1 MAAYEG
7 WFLYSPLHTKRTE
20 HVIADIEDTK
30 AIDWKRHDHNIYD
43 KVQDW
48 FRVIKTELDNPAILA
63 ENVYD
68 MDETGVLLSVLG
80 ALKVLVGREEMCKYR
95 GAAVKRK
102 MVTAVECLSAD
113 GRSLN
118 PLVVWPASTHRSNW
132 TTYPTPGW
140 HFACSK
146 NGYTDSSINL
156 YWIQHVFDPQTKA
169 RAGKRPRLLINDGF
183 ATHESLEVLKFCLAN
198 NIIPC
203 RLPSHTSHKLQPC
216 DVGVFSALKTAYR
229 EQVELFYRGGANAVR
244 LEHFTSLYSRA
255 RNSAITPR
263 NINAGWSKTVSFPWN
278 PDLVLKDIQPPP
290 GASGSNRGNIAKVA
304 HYPASAELLQKPQT
318 PITADGLQSL
328 GRKVQKEARGWDED
342 SKFLVN
348 RLAHAAEKA
357 FADCALLCN
366 DDERLLAQNNE
377 KRSRTS
383 KPARKVGNAKVM
395 SYEDIIEAQRNLE
408 ARKAS
413 QAGKRKT
420 NSSSGRR
427 PKRSCS
433 DDVRRA
439 EDEIQ
444 SWGFQEY
451 CSIENQIS
459 NNRWDEVDIK
469 RIVAIEETGW
479 TNQELNDVTNQFN
492 VILWNCWQNDWPRQK
507 KPYYNP
513 LWWNCHDVAMLF
525 IHLLDISG
533 ASDKK
538 LPRIYHLLC
547 RRRRDLQITIESHM
561 LAPSTIASSLQSAI
575 HILSDLGQ
583 VTGILG
589 AGAGVG
595 AASLTV
601 SAGGIGFEA
610 AGGALVATNPLL
622 AGICALGLTGF
633 LAIKLYSII
642 NQKASLKMRA
652 KIMACVEEKL
662 PRLKEA
668 NQWVESGLTDS
679 EDTLTEGFKLFQQWL
694 ATDAKL
700 LTVYGSGCSS
710 YWRVKGLSGWKAQ
723 DQFQQW
729 AQTKKVLQ

>member
-1 MAAYEG
+1 MNEHHDPATTVLVLNEQSEQPKNYSALSKSSGIPSSTLRDRDHGRISKKERAVEQQYLTPQEEKSLLEYVLRLSKNG
-7 WFLYSPLHTKRTE
+7 YPLPVKFLRALAWEIARRRSSHMQIPVANEATRPPGKNWPQAFYHRHPQLTSRTL
-20 HVIADIEDTK
+20 K

-43 KVQDW
+43 KVQEW

-63 ENVYD
+63 ENVYN

-169 RAGKRPRLLINDGF
+169 RAGKRPRLLISDGF
-183 ATHESLEVLKFCLAN
+183 AAHESLEVLKFCLAN

-255 RNSAITPR
+255 RNPAVTAR
-263 NINAGWSKTVSFPWN
+263 NINAGWSKTGLFPWN
-278 PDLVLKDIQPPP
+278 PDRVLKDIQPPP
-290 GASGSNRGNIAKVA
+290 GASGSNKGNAAKVA
-304 HYPASAELLQKPQT
+304 HCPASAELLQTPQT
-318 PITADGLQSL
+318 PITADGLKWL
-328 GRKVQKEARGWDED
+328 CHKMQKEARGWDED
-342 SKFLVN
+342 SKLLVN

-357 FADCALLCN
+357 FADRALLRN
-366 DDERLLAQNNE
+366 DNERLLAQNNE

-408 ARKAS
+408 AKKAS

-420 NSSSGRR
+420 NSSNGRQ

-444 SWGFQEY
+444 SWDFKEY
-451 CSIENQIS
+451 CSVIS
-459 NNRWDEVDIK
+459 
-469 RIVAIEETGW
+469 
-479 TNQELNDVTNQFN
+479 F
-492 VILWNCWQNDWPRQK
+492 
-507 KPYYNP
+507 
-513 LWWNCHDVAMLF
+513 
-525 IHLLDISG
+525 
-533 ASDKK
+533 
-538 LPRIYHLLC
+538 
-547 RRRRDLQITIESHM
+547 
-561 LAPSTIASSLQSAI
+561 
-575 HILSDLGQ
+575 
-583 VTGILG
+583 
-589 AGAGVG
+589 
-595 AASLTV
+595 
-601 SAGGIGFEA
+601 
-610 AGGALVATNPLL
+610 
-622 AGICALGLTGF
+622 
-633 LAIKLYSII
+633 
-642 NQKASLKMRA
+642 
-652 KIMACVEEKL
+652 
-662 PRLKEA
+662 
-668 NQWVESGLTDS
+668 
-679 EDTLTEGFKLFQQWL
+679 
-694 ATDAKL
+694 
-700 LTVYGSGCSS
+700 
-710 YWRVKGLSGWKAQ
+710 
-723 DQFQQW
+723 
-729 AQTKKVLQ
+729 